1 MQDAPDATTLSRVEG
16 RIDVDHVS
24 FAYQDDMAVL
34 HYVDLH
40 ILPGETIAVVGPSGG
55 GKSTLCQLIPRF
67 YDVTDGAVRIDGHD
81 VATVFYPTG
90 RQTIEVD
97 GEVIAKKQ
105 RLY

>member
-34 HYVDLH
+34 HDVDLH
-40 ILPGETIAVVGPSGG
+40 IRPGETIAVVGPSGG

-67 YDVTDGAVRIDGHD
+67 YDVTDGAGPHRR
-81 VATVFYPTG
+81 P
-90 RQTIEVD
+90 
-97 GEVIAKKQ
+97 Q
-105 RLY
+105 RPAR